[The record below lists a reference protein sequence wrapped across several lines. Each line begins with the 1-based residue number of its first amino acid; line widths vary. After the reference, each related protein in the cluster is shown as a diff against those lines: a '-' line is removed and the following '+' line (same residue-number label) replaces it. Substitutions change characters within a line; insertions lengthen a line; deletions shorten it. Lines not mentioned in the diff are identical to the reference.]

1 MYVCPQCEQVINQA
15 TEICPYCQA
24 DLTALPVEDEEPA
37 KKKPSIV
44 KAVLLWGLA
53 LGFLWLMVWIA
64 LPLRMMSP
72 AVQSEDRALEAMTS
86 IRGELASYASAQGG
100 FPASLETLGNPARAA
115 AQYALSAGYQFQ
127 YFPGQIGPD
136 GHVHSYS
143 LLARPGNYGF
153 RSFYSD
159 ETGAVRSTRESR
171 AATAQDPPVR

>member
-24 DLTALPVEDEEPA
+24 DLTALPTEAEEP
-37 KKKPSIV
+37 KKKRSLG
-44 KAVLLWGLA
+44 KAILLWGLA

-72 AVQSEDRALEAMTS
+72 AVQSENRALEAMAS
-86 IRGELASYASAQGG
+86 VRAVLASYASAQGG
-100 FPASLETLGNPARAA
+100 FPASLEPLGNPARAA
-115 AQYALSAGYQFQ
+115 AQYALSAGYQLQ
-127 YFPGQIGPD
+127 YLPGQVGPD
-136 GHVHSYS
+136 GRVHSYS

-159 ETGAVRSTRESR
+159 DTGAVRSTREDR